1 MSDNS
6 STESEPEQY
15 PMGTPHS
22 PSESVEPQVTK
33 LEKPKRILTEKQLEV
48 LRKGRENRKKAR
60 ELASKAPTEE
70 ATQAHTQAPTQGV
83 PAIQTQ
89 NQKTKPLT
97 KMNKKELTEQAN
109 LLSIEINNLKNA
121 DIIKKI
127 REHGNEIPVSKDTL
141 SEVPP
146 PTTGNPA
153 NIIKEVHYHHYE
165 AEPKKNTRKVSPL
178 KDEPIKKAKKIKEV
192 VKPLTVTKKPNIIN
206 FV

>member
-15 PMGTPHS
+15 PMGA
-22 PSESVEPQVTK
+22 EPQVTK

-60 ELASKAPTEE
+60 ELASKAPTE
-70 ATQAHTQAPTQGV
+70 APTTQAPSEAPTTQAPTQA
-83 PAIQTQ
+83 PIQTQ
-89 NQKTKPLT
+89 KQKTKPLT

-127 REHGNEIPVSKDTL
+127 REHGNEIPVSSDTL

-165 AEPKKNTRKVSPL
+165 AEPKKKTRKVSPL

-192 VKPLTVTKKPNIIN
+192 VKPLTVTNKPNIIN